1 MTASNLGI
9 MLLERRARP
18 SRGVKVVRRESAPFG
33 TQIVPMRMLTEADV
47 RSAMRRLDPAAGP
60 VVTSALSPV
69 EQEPFTSFGF
79 VERESLHL
87 LRHDFSS
94 RPPWTRNRLRI
105 RSARRRDLDRVLDID
120 HASFDDFW
128 RFDRAALLSARRATP
143 VHRYV
148 TARLDKEVV
157 GYAIT
162 GVAGSTSYLQ
172 RLAVDPGARRL
183 GVGSQ
188 LVHDAIE
195 WAIGRGTLAM
205 LVNTQKRNE
214 GAVQLYRSLGFQ
226 LDDHQLKV
234 LEWSNGSRR

>member
-1 MTASNLGI
+1 MTASNLGT
-9 MLLERRARP
+9 MLLERRSRP

-33 TQIVPMRMLTEADV
+33 TQIVPMRMLNEADV
-47 RSAMRRLDPAAGP
+47 RSVMRRLGPIAGP

-69 EQEPFTSFGF
+69 EQEAFISFGF
-79 VERESLHL
+79 VERETLHL
-87 LRHDFSS
+87 LRHDFSD
-94 RPPWTRNRLRI
+94 RPRWTRNGLQI

-128 RFDRAALLSARRATP
+128 RFDRAALLSARRATS

-148 TARLDKEVV
+148 TARRGGETV

-172 RLAVDPGARRL
+172 RLAVDPAARRT
-183 GVGSQ
+183 GVATE
-188 LVHDAIE
+188 LVQDAIE

-205 LVNTQKRNE
+205 LVNTQQGNS
-214 GAVQLYRSLGFQ
+214 GAVQLYRSLGFR
-226 LDDHQLKV
+226 LDEHGLKV
-234 LEWSNGSRR
+234 LEWSTDSRR